1 MLKAKITFGQTA
13 LEKSPEGAAYG
24 LALSPPQPCP
34 KHSWQRPGINVCSDL
49 AWYIGPGSVQEQLL
63 SEAREGRAHGG
74 REPERQWG
82 QRSISAVPGPARSR
96 LAQSLAATPSPFC
109 PRTQAGRD
117 GSGRQSPIPRPSGV
131 RKVRVYLHEE
141 SGPRV
146 PTLMGRRS
154 NQPSSCSCDKSCTG
168 RWSAHPPVLG
178 DAKEGPVLLPWDTY
192 KTSA

>member
-1 MLKAKITFGQTA
+1 MRQ
-13 LEKSPEGAAYG
+13 EKEELMEEGSPSGASG
-24 LALSPPQPCP
+24 VFLQCLG
-34 KHSWQRPGINVCSDL
+34 RPGAGWL
-49 AWYIGPGSVQEQLL
+49 
-63 SEAREGRAHGG
+63 
-74 REPERQWG
+74 
-82 QRSISAVPGPARSR
+82 
-96 LAQSLAATPSPFC
+96 SLAATPSPFC
-109 PRTQAGRD
+109 PKTQAGRD

-131 RKVRVYLHEE
+131 GKVRVYLHGE
-141 SGPRV
+141 SGPHV